1 MISQHRIAFWYGSI
15 ATVHLGSLPET
26 IAGGQTPS
34 GPSCRFD
41 HVAWPVPHHRP
52 TPPRLPA
59 PGRETLRVMIPVLP
73 RITRE
78 AVSGASG
85 TASLFVW
92 IFAQT
97 PQIYQNFRTKSVE
110 GLSFVFLL
118 QWTLGDLTNLVG
130 AFLTNQLPIQMVIAA
145 YMLLVDVTLCTQ
157 YALYYREP
165 LPPRI
170 SPAFPTERSPLIGA
184 LYRPAHTSTT
194 GTTAMASTSRSRHV
208 LPSMS
213 RQTLRARSL
222 DPWMVYRVRPHRP
235 SRRTR
240 APRLSESTDDVTS
253 KPAASV
259 ERGRRSKAH
268 TSLAPASM
276 DQDVSSSARGRARGR
291 KAAIRRGA
299 TVALLGIGFFVSVGP
314 SSRPDALASVD
325 PVAQPHVLAHT
336 STTTPIP
343 PAVRHPILLYIPDME
358 LWNAPRRG
366 RKDPAPPFSVIIGRI
381 FAWFCTVLY
390 MTSRLPQIWT
400 NFQRR
405 SVRGL
410 SMLLFLLGIFRQSL
424 VFDQHSLESQSRG
437 TRQVRV
443 PV

>member
-1 MISQHRIAFWYGSI
+1 
-15 ATVHLGSLPET
+15 
-26 IAGGQTPS
+26 
-34 GPSCRFD
+34 
-41 HVAWPVPHHRP
+41 
-52 TPPRLPA
+52 
-59 PGRETLRVMIPVLP
+59 MIPVLP

-240 APRLSESTDDVTS
+240 APRKSESTDDVTS

-268 TSLAPASM
+268 TPWRPHPWTKTCHHPLEVVRVDERPQYGEVQLWLCWELASLSRWAHPAGLTPLLPWILWPSLTSWHTRRRRPLYLLPCAIPSCCTYPIWSSGTRRDAVGKTLRPLSASSLAASLLG
-276 DQDVSSSARGRARGR
+276 SARCC
-291 KAAIRRGA
+291 I
-299 TVALLGIGFFVSVGP
+299 
-314 SSRPDALASVD
+314 
-325 PVAQPHVLAHT
+325 
-336 STTTPIP
+336 
-343 PAVRHPILLYIPDME
+343 
-358 LWNAPRRG
+358 
-366 RKDPAPPFSVIIGRI
+366 
-381 FAWFCTVLY
+381 
-390 MTSRLPQIWT
+390 
-400 NFQRR
+400 
-405 SVRGL
+405 
-410 SMLLFLLGIFRQSL
+410 
-424 VFDQHSLESQSRG
+424 
-437 TRQVRV
+437 
-443 PV
+443 

>member
-1 MISQHRIAFWYGSI
+1 MISQHRIAFWHGSI

-52 TPPRLPA
+52 TPPRLAA

-170 SPAFPTERSPLIGA
+170 SPAFPTERSPG
-184 LYRPAHTSTT
+184 
-194 GTTAMASTSRSRHV
+194 
-208 LPSMS
+208 
-213 RQTLRARSL
+213 
-222 DPWMVYRVRPHRP
+222 
-235 SRRTR
+235 
-240 APRLSESTDDVTS
+240 
-253 KPAASV
+253 
-259 ERGRRSKAH
+259 
-268 TSLAPASM
+268 
-276 DQDVSSSARGRARGR
+276 
-291 KAAIRRGA
+291 
-299 TVALLGIGFFVSVGP
+299 
-314 SSRPDALASVD
+314 
-325 PVAQPHVLAHT
+325 
-336 STTTPIP
+336 
-343 PAVRHPILLYIPDME
+343 
-358 LWNAPRRG
+358 
-366 RKDPAPPFSVIIGRI
+366 
-381 FAWFCTVLY
+381 
-390 MTSRLPQIWT
+390 
-400 NFQRR
+400 
-405 SVRGL
+405 
-410 SMLLFLLGIFRQSL
+410 LGIFVARHAASMTAAGHSIRVVQASSHLDHRYHGDGIYFEISACASEHVAANTAREVPGSMDGVPRQTASS
-424 VFDQHSLESQSRG
+424 VEAN
-437 TRQVRV
+437 TRSATK
-443 PV
+443 

>member
-1 MISQHRIAFWYGSI
+1 
-15 ATVHLGSLPET
+15 
-26 IAGGQTPS
+26 
-34 GPSCRFD
+34 
-41 HVAWPVPHHRP
+41 
-52 TPPRLPA
+52 
-59 PGRETLRVMIPVLP
+59 MIPVLP

-222 DPWMVYRVRPHRP
+222 DPWMVYRASQRPQWNVVDVRKRIPPWRPHP
-235 SRRTR
+235 WTK
-240 APRLSESTDDVTS
+240 TC
-253 KPAASV
+253 
-259 ERGRRSKAH
+259 H
-268 TSLAPASM
+268 
-276 DQDVSSSARGRARGR
+276 
-291 KAAIRRGA
+291 
-299 TVALLGIGFFVSVGP
+299 
-314 SSRPDALASVD
+314 
-325 PVAQPHVLAHT
+325 
-336 STTTPIP
+336 
-343 PAVRHPILLYIPDME
+343 HP
-358 LWNAPRRG
+358 
-366 RKDPAPPFSVIIGRI
+366 
-381 FAWFCTVLY
+381 
-390 MTSRLPQIWT
+390 
-400 NFQRR
+400 
-405 SVRGL
+405 
-410 SMLLFLLGIFRQSL
+410 
-424 VFDQHSLESQSRG
+424 LEV
-437 TRQVRV
+437 VRV
-443 PV
+443 DERPQYGEVQL

>member
-1 MISQHRIAFWYGSI
+1 
-15 ATVHLGSLPET
+15 
-26 IAGGQTPS
+26 
-34 GPSCRFD
+34 
-41 HVAWPVPHHRP
+41 
-52 TPPRLPA
+52 
-59 PGRETLRVMIPVLP
+59 MIPVLP

-291 KAAIRRGA
+291 KAAI
-299 TVALLGIGFFVSVGP
+299 
-314 SSRPDALASVD
+314 
-325 PVAQPHVLAHT
+325 Q
-336 STTTPIP
+336 
-343 PAVRHPILLYIPDME
+343 
-358 LWNAPRRG
+358 
-366 RKDPAPPFSVIIGRI
+366 IGR
-381 FAWFCTVLY
+381 ASC
-390 MTSRLPQIWT
+390 R
-400 NFQRR
+400 
-405 SVRGL
+405 
-410 SMLLFLLGIFRQSL
+410 
-424 VFDQHSLESQSRG
+424 E
-437 TRQVRV
+437 RV
-443 PV
+443 